1 MTRAAHRVRRVP
13 TGELT
18 SADIATLRSLLWAA
32 FPPEDEE
39 GFTEEDWEHALGGWH
54 FVIDDDRAIIAHA
67 AVVEREI
74 QVEGRSLRT
83 GYVEAVATEPVRQ
96 GRGLGSIVMGAAT
109 EHIRDT
115 FELGALGTGRQ
126 GFYERL
132 GWFTWRGPSAV
143 RTVNGLVRTPAE
155 DGFIMA
161 LLTRTSPP
169 LDPESAISCDW
180 RPGDV
185 W

>member
-1 MTRAAHRVRRVP
+1 VTSAAHRVRRVP

-18 SADIATLRSLLWAA
+18 SVDVAALRSLLWAA

-54 FVIDDDRAIIAHA
+54 FVIDDDRAIVAHA

-74 QVEGRSLRT
+74 QVGGRPLRT
-83 GYVEAVATEPVRQ
+83 GYVEAVATEPGRQ
-96 GRGLGSIVMGAAT
+96 GRGLGSLVMGAAT

-115 FELGALGTGRQ
+115 FELGILGTGRQ

-143 RTVNGLVRTPAE
+143 RTEAGLVRTPDD

-161 LLTRTSPP
+161 LRTRTSPP
-169 LDPESAISCDW
+169 LDPDSPISCDF